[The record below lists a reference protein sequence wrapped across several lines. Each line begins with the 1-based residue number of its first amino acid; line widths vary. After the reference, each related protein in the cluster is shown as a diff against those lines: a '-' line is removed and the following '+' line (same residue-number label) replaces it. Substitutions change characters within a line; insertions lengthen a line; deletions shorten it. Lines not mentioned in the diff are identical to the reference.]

1 MVGTYEATIAIADQL
16 IVVIHDDHG
25 KSSSHSCSWLLFASD
40 PRSRTIN
47 ISNIKKAL

>member
-25 KSSSHSCSWLLFASD
+25 KSSSHSCSWLLFASA
-40 PRSRTIN
+40 PGQ
-47 ISNIKKAL
+47 